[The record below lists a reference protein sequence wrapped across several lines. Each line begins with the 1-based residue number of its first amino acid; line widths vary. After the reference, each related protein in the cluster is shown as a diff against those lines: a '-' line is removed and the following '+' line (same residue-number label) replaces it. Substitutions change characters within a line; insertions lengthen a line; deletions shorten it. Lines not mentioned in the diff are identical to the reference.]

1 LIAAGTFMIWI
12 VAVALAVWVLAQQS
26 RVGRLERRID
36 ALSRALAELTHRR
49 PVVDESP
56 RTAPVATTVPVAEA
70 EATPEPAPVAVAVPL
85 TVSRLMAA
93 TAAESRIETPA
104 EPETPTPLRPAA
116 KRREG
121 PNLAA
126 WLSENGLAWL
136 GGGALALGGIF
147 LVTYAA
153 QRGVFTPL
161 LRIWAAVV
169 AGAVMLAASEWI
181 RRAERRAGRPRALTA
196 AVAAGA
202 GAATLYGAIW
212 AAERLYHFIGLET
225 AAPLLG
231 AVSAGLLALAWLH
244 GAPLALLAVVF
255 AYLAP
260 AITGRSAWGQGPLTF
275 YLSLI
280 MVTGYAAAA
289 ARRWAVVGLAAGL
302 GAVLWILP
310 GLMGWGG
317 IKAAVLTIGP
327 PVLALAACEWRR
339 RRDGTSDERLSMM
352 LAVALVLASL
362 IAPGFW
368 IALALGTK
376 ISPALTVAV
385 SLVLV
390 AVGGLSTVRRQGPA
404 LLQIAPYASAV
415 VGLGIVDISSGHMAV
430 AEPMIWGT
438 LILAVSMAA
447 SGLAAAFAKPE
458 RQARL
463 WAASGAVA
471 SALAFGLS
479 DLVLRHAFPAAP
491 WIGPAAGAVGLALC
505 AALLA
510 RRTEDP
516 SADLPLALWIW
527 AAAAVAL
534 QSLGEAFDPRA
545 LPPVFAAAALGGAAL
560 QVRLGWR
567 GLASASVAA
576 AIAALGALF
585 GPDLAIAALRGAA
598 SPQLI
603 AGVATGAAVLTA
615 AAGLVAGRGPR
626 ARRDVGEALVTGAII
641 IALLGAFL
649 TLRCFVRP
657 HGGGLDLL
665 ADAALRTL
673 LLLATG
679 VLARPGRDPGPISR
693 WRPHVFLLAGAA
705 HGLAACGVALN
716 PLWPGRDVIGPPLL
730 DTLALAYLA
739 PALLLALA
747 TRPEVSPN
755 RDRAAPYGL
764 LALGAG
770 LAWALLEIRRLCQ
783 GPGFDGLDFL
793 GRIEAA
799 ADGLVFLAL
808 ACGAL
813 VLSRRARLRRGAEE
827 PGRLQAWI
835 TPAAIIALGLAD
847 LAYFYLASPWWGP
860 VTRPMASFGEAGLLG
875 ACYAA
880 GIGGTFAFWRLT
892 ADRPALSRAALVS
905 AVLQAFA
912 LLTLAIRLG
921 FRGLDMAPSAIV
933 VARVETWAFSAIW
946 AAYGLAV
953 MVMGVRRG
961 DIALRWT
968 GLGLLLFTT
977 AKVLLFDMARLDG
990 MVRAASFLAL
1000 GALLIVGALAAR
1012 RIGAFGK
1019 TETDEETPAD

>member
-1 LIAAGTFMIWI
+1 MIWI
-12 VAVALAVWVLAQQS
+12 VAVALAVWVLAQQA
-26 RVGRLERRID
+26 RIGRLERRID
-36 ALSRALAELTHRR
+36 VLSRALDEQTHR
-49 PVVDESP
+49 PTVADEIS
-56 RTAPVATTVPVAEA
+56 RTAPLTAEV
-70 EATPEPAPVAVAVPL
+70 EAPPEPAPVTQAVPF
-85 TVSRLMAA
+85 TVSRLAA
-93 TAAESRIETPA
+93 AIKPDPETPA
-104 EPETPTPLRPAA
+104 EPETPMPPSPPAPP
-116 KRREG
+116 RREG

-169 AGAVMLAASEWI
+169 AGALMLVASEWI

-244 GAPLALLAVVF
+244 GAPLALLAIVF

-260 AITGRSAWGQGPLTF
+260 AITGRAAWGQGPLTF
-275 YLSLI
+275 YLGLI

-289 ARRWAVVGLAAGL
+289 ARKWALVGLAAGL

-310 GLMGWGG
+310 GVMGWGG

-327 PVLALAACEWRR
+327 PALALAACEWRR
-339 RRDGTSDERLSMM
+339 RRDGTPDEQLSMM
-352 LAVALVLASL
+352 LVVALVLASL

-368 IALALGTK
+368 IALALGAK
-376 ISPALTVAV
+376 ISPALPVAV

-390 AVGGLSTVRRQGPA
+390 AIGGLSAVRRQGPA
-404 LLQIAPYASAV
+404 LLQVAPYASAV
-415 VGLGIVDISSGHMAV
+415 VGLGIVDISSGRMA
-430 AEPMIWGT
+430 AAPMIWGT
-438 LILAVSMAA
+438 LILAVTLAA
-447 SGLAAAFAKPE
+447 SGLAAALARPE
-458 RQARL
+458 RQDRL
-463 WAASGAVA
+463 WAAGGAVA
-471 SALAFGLS
+471 AALAFSLS
-479 DLVLRHAFPAAP
+479 DLVLRHAFPAMP

-516 SADLPLALWIW
+516 STDLPLALWIW

-545 LPPVFAAAALGGAAL
+545 LPPVFAAAALAGAAL
-560 QVRLGWR
+560 QARLGWR

-585 GPDLAIAALRGAA
+585 GPDLAIVALRGAA
-598 SPQLI
+598 GPLLI
-603 AGVATGAAVLTA
+603 AGTAAGAAVLTA
-615 AAGLVAGRGPR
+615 AAGLVAGRGPW
-626 ARRDVGEALVTGAII
+626 ARRDVGEALVTGAIL

-649 TLRCFVRP
+649 TLRCFVHP
-657 HGGGLDLL
+657 AGGGLDPL

-705 HGLAACGVALN
+705 HGLLACGLALD
-716 PLWPGRDVIGPPLL
+716 PLWSGHDVVGPPLL

-747 TRPEVSPN
+747 TRPEVSP
-755 RDRAAPYGL
+755 DRRWATPYGL
-764 LALGAG
+764 LAVGAG
-770 LAWALLEIRRLCQ
+770 LTWALLEIRRLCQ
-783 GPGFDGLDFL
+783 GPGLDGPDVL

-808 ACGAL
+808 ACAVL
-813 VLSRRARLRRGAEE
+813 VLSRRARLRRAADE
-827 PGRLQAWI
+827 PGRLEAWI
-835 TPAAIIALGLAD
+835 EPAAIVALGLAD

-860 VTRPMASFGEAGLLG
+860 VTRPLASFGEAGLLG
-875 ACYAA
+875 LCYAA
-880 GIGGTFAFWRLT
+880 GIGGTFALWRLT
-892 ADRPALSRAALVS
+892 SDRPLLARAALVS

-912 LLTLAIRLG
+912 MLTLAIRLG
-921 FRGLDMAPSAIV
+921 FRGLEMAPSAIV

-961 DIALRWT
+961 DIALRWA

-1012 RIGAFGK
+1012 RVGAFGK
-1019 TETDEETPAD
+1019 TAAEDPETPVD

>member
-1 LIAAGTFMIWI
+1 
-12 VAVALAVWVLAQQS
+12 
-26 RVGRLERRID
+26 
-36 ALSRALAELTHRR
+36 
-49 PVVDESP
+49 
-56 RTAPVATTVPVAEA
+56 
-70 EATPEPAPVAVAVPL
+70 
-85 TVSRLMAA
+85 
-93 TAAESRIETPA
+93 
-104 EPETPTPLRPAA
+104 
-116 KRREG
+116 
-121 PNLAA
+121 
-126 WLSENGLAWL
+126 
-136 GGGALALGGIF
+136 
-147 LVTYAA
+147 VTYAA

-169 AGAVMLAASEWI
+169 AGALMLAASEWI

-202 GAATLYGAIW
+202 VAATLYGAIW

-260 AITGRSAWGQGPLTF
+260 AITRQSAWGQGPLTF
-275 YLSLI
+275 YLGLI

-289 ARRWAVVGLAAGL
+289 VRRWALVGLAAGL

-310 GLMGWGG
+310 GVMGWGG

-339 RRDGTSDERLSMM
+339 RRDGRPDEQLSMM
-352 LAVALVLASL
+352 LVVALVLASL

-368 IALALGTK
+368 IALALGAK
-376 ISPALTVAV
+376 ISPALPVTV

-390 AVGGLSTVRRQGPA
+390 AIGGLSAVRRQGPA
-404 LLQIAPYASAV
+404 LLQAAPYASAV
-415 VGLGIVDISSGHMAV
+415 VGLGIVDISAGRMAT
-430 AEPMIWGT
+430 AEPMVWGT
-438 LILAVSMAA
+438 LILAVALA
-447 SGLAAAFAKPE
+447 VSGLAAAFARPE
-458 RQARL
+458 RQDRL
-463 WAASGAVA
+463 WAAGGAVA

-491 WIGPAAGAVGLALC
+491 WIGPAAGAAGLALC
-505 AALLA
+505 ATILA

-516 SADLPLALWIW
+516 STNLPLALWIW

-534 QSLGEAFDPRA
+534 QSLDEAFDPRA
-545 LPPVFAAAALGGAAL
+545 LPPVFAAAALG
-560 QVRLGWR
+560 WR

-576 AIAALGALF
+576 VIAALGALF
-585 GPDLAIAALRGAA
+585 GPDLAIAALRGVA
-598 SPQLI
+598 SPLLI
-603 AGVATGAAVLTA
+603 A

-649 TLRCFVRP
+649 TLRCFVHPR
-657 HGGGLDLL
+657 GGGLDLL
-665 ADAALRTL
+665 TDAALRTL

-693 WRPHVFLLAGAA
+693 WRSHVFLLVGAV

-716 PLWPGRDVIGPPLL
+716 PLWSGRDVIGPPLL
-730 DTLALAYLA
+730 DTLAPAYLA

-747 TRPEVSPN
+747 ARPEVSP
-755 RDRAAPYGL
+755 DRRWAAPYGL
-764 LALGAG
+764 LAVGAG
-770 LAWALLEIRRLCQ
+770 LTWALLEIRRLCQ

-808 ACGAL
+808 ACGVL
-813 VLSRRARLRRGAEE
+813 VLRRRARLRRAAEE
-827 PGRLQAWI
+827 PGRLEAWI
-835 TPAAIIALGLAD
+835 APAAILALGLAD

-860 VTRPMASFGEAGLLG
+860 VTRPLASLGEAGLLG
-875 ACYAA
+875 VCYAA
-880 GIGGTFAFWRLT
+880 GVGWTLALWRLT
-892 ADRPALSRAALVS
+892 ADRATLSRAALVS

-953 MVMGVRRG
+953 MVAGVRRS

-1012 RIGAFGK
+1012 RISAFGAA
-1019 TETDEETPAD
+1019 ETDEETPAD

>member
-1 LIAAGTFMIWI
+1 MIWI
-12 VAVALAVWVLAQQS
+12 VAIALAVWVLAQQA
-26 RVGRLERRID
+26 RIGRLERRID
-36 ALSRALAELTHRR
+36 VLSRAMGERTYGAPAPAESLW
-49 PVVDESP
+49 
-56 RTAPVATTVPVAEA
+56 TAPAEA
-70 EATPEPAPVAVAVPL
+70 PGADVREVEAEIPPESVAWSVPFAVA
-85 TVSRLMAA
+85 RLA
-93 TAAESRIETPA
+93 SIA
-104 EPETPTPLRPAA
+104 EPEIEPQPEPLPPPRPAA
-116 KRREG
+116 RREG

-126 WLSENGLAWL
+126 WMSENGLAWL

-161 LRIWAAVV
+161 LRIWAAVA
-169 AGAVMLAASEWI
+169 AGAIMLGASEWI

-244 GAPLALLAVVF
+244 GAPLALLAVGF

-260 AITGRSAWGQGPLTF
+260 AVTGRAAWGDGPLTF
-275 YLSLI
+275 YLGLI

-302 GAVLWILP
+302 GAVLWIPP
-310 GLMGWGG
+310 GFMAWGG
-317 IKAAVLTIGP
+317 GKAAVLTVGP
-327 PVLALAACEWRR
+327 PVLALLACEWRR
-339 RRDGTSDERLSMM
+339 RRDGPSAGSDAQMSMM
-352 LAVALVLASL
+352 FVVALALASL
-362 IAPGFW
+362 IAPAFW
-368 IALALGTK
+368 MVLALGGK
-376 ISPALTVAV
+376 IAAPVPIAV
-385 SLVLV
+385 SLALV
-390 AVGGLSTVRRQGPA
+390 AVGGLAAIRRQGHA
-404 LLQIAPYASAV
+404 LLQAAPYASAV
-415 VGLGIVDISSGHMAV
+415 VGLGFVDLSPGHLAISG
-430 AEPMIWGT
+430 PMIWGT
-438 LILAVSMAA
+438 LTLAVAMAA
-447 SGLAAAFAKPE
+447 SGLAAAFARPG
-458 RQARL
+458 RDDRL

-471 SALAFGLS
+471 AALAFSLS
-479 DLVLRHAFPAAP
+479 EVVLRQVFLQAP
-491 WIGPAAGAVGLALC
+491 WIGPAAGAVALALC
-505 AALLA
+505 VAVLA

-516 SADLPLALWIW
+516 PTDLPLALWIL

-545 LPPVFAAAALGGAAL
+545 LPVVFAAAALAGAGL
-560 QVRLGWR
+560 QARLGWR
-567 GLASASVAA
+567 GLATASVAA

-585 GPDLAIAALRGAA
+585 GPDLARAAIRHLA
-598 SPQLI
+598 SPLLI
-603 AGVATGAAVLTA
+603 AGVSGGAATLTA
-615 AAGLVAGRGPR
+615 AAGLVAGRGR
-626 ARRDVGEALVTGAII
+626 QARRDVGEALGTGAMIM
-641 IALLGAFL
+641 ALVGAFL
-649 TLRCFVRP
+649 TLRCFVGPR
-657 HGGGLDLL
+657 GGGLDLL
-665 ADAALRTL
+665 ADVGLGTM

-705 HGLAACGVALN
+705 HGLLGCGIALN
-716 PLWPGRDVIGPPLL
+716 PLWSGLEVVGPPLL

-747 TRPEVSPN
+747 TRPAVSP
-755 RDRAAPYGL
+755 DRRWASPYGL
-764 LALGAG
+764 LAAG
-770 LAWALLEIRRLCQ
+770 SGLIWALLEIRRLCQ
-783 GPGFDGLDFL
+783 GPSLHGLDLL

-808 ACGAL
+808 ACGVL
-813 VLSRRARLRRGAEE
+813 VLSRRARLKGTAEA
-827 PGRLQAWI
+827 PGSLASWA
-835 TPAAIIALGLAD
+835 PATAVVALAV
-847 LAYFYLASPWWGP
+847 AEVAFFYLASPWWGP
-860 VTRPMASFGEAGLLG
+860 VTRPLASFGEAGLLG
-875 ACYAA
+875 LCYAA
-880 GIGGTFAFWRLT
+880 GVGGTLALWRL
-892 ADRPALSRAALVS
+892 ARDRPDLARLALVS

-953 MVMGVRRG
+953 MVLGVRRG

-1000 GALLIVGALAAR
+1000 GALLIAGALAAR
-1012 RIGAFGK
+1012 RMGAFGK
-1019 TETDEETPAD
+1019 AEADEPPAD